1 MAALLGGQ
9 TLSQVEELNTRSLVE
24 NRNDKDSSTRSLVL
38 GSNLPFGETFK
49 IDETLL
55 REGGRKF
62 CFPDHK
68 YDDPTKLPA
77 SMQIALSNKFSM
89 QQIADWERDMKL
101 AMNSVEPF
109 FFAGSFIFPSI
120 LRLRTNGTSLQGLAA
135 SMTPARLR
143 GYHAFVVKD
152 AAWPALS
159 PCGFDEDSTPG
170 MLVFG
175 LRDSQRQSLLDF
187 QGGMFDIRFELVDVE
202 VTEGDAHVSIQ
213 LKAACF
219 VWNGDPFDLIPLAQA
234 KWSPELFMRTSF
246 YGRLAGIV
254 HREEKA
260 LAEYCLHSNAAH
272 GDEGEGSQN
281 DLPCRGIHLPSSMTT
296 PYDERRMRK
305 RRMLTEGNG
314 EHGPFKIRCSQDR
327 DKEVYR
333 CRGFPEMYPFD
344 REDEPESPR
353 RICTL

>member
-1 MAALLGGQ
+1 MTALLGGQ
-9 TLSQVEELNTRSLVE
+9 TLSKAGDLNARSLIE
-24 NRNDKDSSTRSLVL
+24 HRNNIDSSMRSLVL
-38 GSNLPFGETFK
+38 GSNLPFGKTFK

-62 CFPDHK
+62 GFPDHK

-77 SMQIALSNKFSM
+77 SMQIALSSKFSK
-89 QQIADWERDMKL
+89 QQINDWERDMKL

-120 LRLRTNGTSLQGLAA
+120 LRLRINGTSLQGLAA

-187 QGGMFDIRFELVDVE
+187 QGGMFDLRFELVDVE
-202 VTEGDAHVSIQ
+202 VTEGDALVSIQ

-234 KWSPELFMRTSF
+234 KWSPEPFMRTSF
-246 YGRLAGIV
+246 YGRLARIV

-272 GDEGEGSQN
+272 KAEADGGSDDQTR
-281 DLPCRGIHLPSSMTT
+281 RGIPLPSSRIT
-296 PYDERRMRK
+296 PYDERRMWK

-314 EHGPFKIRCSQDR
+314 EHGPFKIRCSQDK
-327 DKEVYR
+327 DKEIYR
-333 CRGFPEMYPFD
+333 CRGFPEMHPFD
-344 REDEPESPR
+344 REDERRSPR
-353 RICTL
+353 RMCTF